1 MSDKTEK
8 SEGGFLSRWSRRKA
22 EQEKDVPGQGEL
34 VPPVPVV
41 EVQQAVATTMPPNP
55 STGADLEAHAAKMPA
70 NAGVSGDAVLELP
83 SIESLTTESDFTP
96 FMAKDV
102 PAGLRNQAVKKL
114 FADPRYSLIDQMDIY
129 IADYTQPDPIPME
142 MLRMMHQSK
151 ALGLFD
157 DDPEKPA
164 NDVAAGE
171 LPTIEPAETTAE
183 AAPIAPPEL
192 VEPAEEFE
200 TQQAIENM
208 TAVKVSSVSKP

>member
-1 MSDKTEK
+1 LD
-8 SEGGFLSRWSRRKA
+8 
-22 EQEKDVPGQGEL
+22 
-34 VPPVPVV
+34 
-41 EVQQAVATTMPPNP
+41 
-55 STGADLEAHAAKMPA
+55 
-70 NAGVSGDAVLELP
+70 LP
-83 SIESLTTESDFTP
+83 SIDSLTTESDFTP

-114 FADPRYSLIDQMDIY
+114 FADPRYGLIDQMDIY

-157 DDPEKPA
+157 DDPDPPA
-164 NDVAAGE
+164 NDVAVDESPVIG
-171 LPTIEPAETTAE
+171 PGIEPAETTAE

-200 TQQAIENM
+200 TQKAAENM